1 MRITLQQIANKL
13 GITKAAVSMAL
24 HNSSRISAER
34 RKEVQRVAKEMGYE
48 PDPFLSRLSVYR
60 ARKPLVRCE
69 GVIAWLNHWSDPKS
83 LRRYKEFDLYW
94 RGATEAS
101 KRLGYRLDEVIW
113 PPDRR
118 AKEMERLLLE
128 RDVLGLL
135 IPPHP
140 PAVNWGD
147 FDWSRFSLIR
157 FGLSV
162 NNPDSNLVTAD
173 HQRAVVMAVRK
184 IHEYGYQRIGLVVNQ
199 DHERSVGGN
208 ITGGFL
214 WAQRMLKLPVTIP
227 PMKWDPRLSPEG
239 AAAFKA
245 ELDQWMKTYRPDAI
259 LDCLIEV
266 PAYLR
271 ELGYRIPRDVAVA
284 GMSIYDIPLDA
295 GIDQHSRSIGRIAAE
310 MLIKQISLNERGEP
324 EEPCRILVE
333 SRWKDGST
341 LPRKRPG
348 LGP

>member
-1 MRITLQQIANKL
+1 MRITLQQIANRL

-24 HNSSRISAER
+24 RNNSRISAER
-34 RKEVQRVAKEMGYE
+34 REEVQRVAKEMGYE
-48 PDPFLSRLSVYR
+48 PDPFLSRLSAYR
-60 ARKPLVRCE
+60 ARKPGAKSE
-69 GVIAWLNHWSDPKS
+69 GVIAWLNHWSEPKR

-113 PPDRR
+113 PADRR

-128 RDVLGLL
+128 RGVLGLL

-140 PAVNWGD
+140 SEVAWGD

-162 NNPDSNLVTAD
+162 DNPDSNLVTAD
-173 HQRAVVMAVRK
+173 HQRAVVMAVQK
-184 IHEYGYQRIGLVVNQ
+184 IHEHGYRRIGLVLNQ
-199 DHERSVGGN
+199 DHERSLGGN
-208 ITGGFL
+208 MTGGFL
-214 WAQRMLKLPVTIP
+214 WAQRMLKLPAMIP
-227 PMKWDPRLSPEG
+227 PLKFDLRLSLG
-239 AAAFKA
+239 GTAAFKA
-245 ELDQWMKTYRPDAI
+245 KLDEWMKAYRPDAI
-259 LDCLIEV
+259 LDCLTEV

-271 ELGYRIPRDVAVA
+271 ELGYRIPQDVAVA
-284 GMSIYDIPLDA
+284 GTSICDIPLDA

-310 MLIKQISLNERGEP
+310 MLIKQISLNERGKP

-333 SRWKDGST
+333 SRWKDGNT
-341 LPRKRPG
+341 LPRK
-348 LGP
+348 